1 MGFHTIKDGD
11 QALVFSS
18 GGQGTLVVGPRRV
31 RDKAKADF
39 ANQLTIICRIAFGQR
54 FLLMRVY
61 TCRSTY

>member
-1 MGFHTIKDGD
+1 MGFHTIKDGE

-31 RDKAKADF
+31 RDKAEVDF
-39 ANQLTIICRIAFGQR
+39 ANQLSSVSGPR
-54 FLLMRVY
+54 FLDLQLMLVY